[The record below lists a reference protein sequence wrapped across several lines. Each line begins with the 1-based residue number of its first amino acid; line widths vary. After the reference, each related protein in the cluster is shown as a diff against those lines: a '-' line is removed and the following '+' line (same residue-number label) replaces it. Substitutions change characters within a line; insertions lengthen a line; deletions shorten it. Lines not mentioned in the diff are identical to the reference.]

1 MLKNALKTCKYIG
14 MASAAAA
21 GFATIAIAPQSAYAA
36 NGRWDPH
43 EMAGTIETGTGV
55 KVNEINQ
62 DTVSN
67 WVLVIANWII
77 GIFVCIF
84 VLKLVFTAIAYALV
98 GDGDGTNR
106 DRSGAGRNGVSAN
119 PTDDFILYNL
129 GFLSAYP
136 GKPKEAIIH
145 KFLPNL
151 AICLGAWLIVQIG
164 MSFILWFFDS
174 AVTNVSGA

>member
-1 MLKNALKTCKYIG
+1 MLKNALKTCKYVG
-14 MASAAAA
+14 MAAATA
-21 GFATIAIAPQSAYAA
+21 GAGVTSMMLAPQSAYAA
-36 NGRWDPH
+36 ETWNPH
-43 EMAGTIETGTGV
+43 DMAGEIGAGTGV
-55 KVNEINQ
+55 QVNEINQ

-67 WVLVIANWII
+67 WVLTIANWII

-98 GDGDGTNR
+98 GDGDGTNQQ
-106 DRSGAGRNGVSAN
+106 SGTRMVKNGQAAA
-119 PTDDFILYNL
+119 DDFILYNL

-174 AVTNVSGA
+174 AVTSVSGVA